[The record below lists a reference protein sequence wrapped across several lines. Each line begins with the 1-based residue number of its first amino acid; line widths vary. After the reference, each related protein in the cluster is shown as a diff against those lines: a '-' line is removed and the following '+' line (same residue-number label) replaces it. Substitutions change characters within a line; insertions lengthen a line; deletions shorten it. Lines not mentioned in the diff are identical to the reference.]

1 MQLQALVF
9 TPLAQPG
16 SRSLVCDALVARQYR
31 MREVRDVAGLLESV
45 QSRAADVIV
54 LGAGPGCNWAG
65 IDLAREVRRMDRRC
79 PLILLTADSS
89 EEFSIAAFR
98 ARVTDLFRQTASAQ
112 EAAACVDRVTALF
125 QTQPASTGASRDG
138 GRMVGT
144 SPGMCLTRERIH
156 QVAAT
161 DTNVLITGET
171 GTGKELVA
179 ELIHHGSR
187 RQARPFV
194 SINCAAIPEGLLESE
209 LFGHERG
216 AFTGAHVAREG
227 KLQFAQGGTV
237 FLDEI
242 GDMDLHS
249 QAKILRAIESRRVQ
263 RLGGH
268 RDVAIDVRLIA
279 ATNQDLENLTAQG
292 RFRKDL
298 YFRLNVARV
307 HLEPLRQLDS
317 TYAALYYP
325 WVTVLDPVT
334 RAEINLPPSG
344 FVCGIYARND
354 ITRAVYKAPANEVV
368 NLAIGFEALLNKAQ
382 KDVLNPLGVNYFRPF
397 EGRGFRLWDAR
408 TIASGPEWKYVNL
421 RRYIAYLEH
430 SIDKG
435 TQWAVFEPNGD
446 QLWANV
452 RRTVSDFLLN
462 EWQTGALLGDK
473 PEKAYFVRCDRSTMT
488 QDDLDNGRLVCLIGV
503 APLRPAEYVIFRIGQ
518 WTADSKS

>member
-1 MQLQALVF
+1 
-9 TPLAQPG
+9 
-16 SRSLVCDALVARQYR
+16 
-31 MREVRDVAGLLESV
+31 
-45 QSRAADVIV
+45 
-54 LGAGPGCNWAG
+54 
-65 IDLAREVRRMDRRC
+65 
-79 PLILLTADSS
+79 
-89 EEFSIAAFR
+89 
-98 ARVTDLFRQTASAQ
+98 
-112 EAAACVDRVTALF
+112 
-125 QTQPASTGASRDG
+125 
-138 GRMVGT
+138 
-144 SPGMCLTRERIH
+144 
-156 QVAAT
+156 
-161 DTNVLITGET
+161 
-171 GTGKELVA
+171 
-179 ELIHHGSR
+179 
-187 RQARPFV
+187 
-194 SINCAAIPEGLLESE
+194 
-209 LFGHERG
+209 
-216 AFTGAHVAREG
+216 
-227 KLQFAQGGTV
+227 
-237 FLDEI
+237 
-242 GDMDLHS
+242 
-249 QAKILRAIESRRVQ
+249 
-263 RLGGH
+263 
-268 RDVAIDVRLIA
+268 
-279 ATNQDLENLTAQG
+279 
-292 RFRKDL
+292 L

-334 RAEINLPPSG
+334 RAEITLPPSG

-382 KDVLNPLGVNYFRPF
+382 KDVLNPLPVNYFRSF
-397 EGRGFRLWDAR
+397 EGRGFRPWGAR
-408 TIASGPEWKYVNL
+408 TIASDPEWKYVNL